1 MPLGGS
7 LSGRALSAPSNLP
20 NSPRPRH
27 PLLITGKEIQIKM
40 LLDAMQNSFNF
51 VPARNAHY
59 AERRAKNGVENRRE
73 MCVCVRQ
80 KAANKDI

>member
-1 MPLGGS
+1 MDAIRRQLVRQHPVLPLAP
-7 LSGRALSAPSNLP
+7 AL
-20 NSPRPRH
+20 

-59 AERRAKNGVENRRE
+59 AERERGGEA
-73 MCVCVRQ
+73 
-80 KAANKDI
+80 